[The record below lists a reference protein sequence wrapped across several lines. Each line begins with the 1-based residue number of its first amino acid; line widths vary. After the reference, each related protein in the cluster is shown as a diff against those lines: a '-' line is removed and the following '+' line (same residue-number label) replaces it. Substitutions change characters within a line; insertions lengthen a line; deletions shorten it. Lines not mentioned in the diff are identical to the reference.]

1 MTVHAPLSMSKEA
14 FFAWI
19 GQREER
25 YEYAKGRVIM
35 MVHVTRNHA
44 QVTKNL
50 VVALATRL
58 PAERYDVA
66 TDGFAIDMGESFR
79 VPDVVVEPR
88 QTDGKALEAEAPILI
103 VEVLSPSTLHV
114 DFGDKRQEYLS
125 LPTLDTYLIVSPD
138 EPRAWIWQRT
148 DGAFPPEPE
157 MIEGL
162 DQQIV
167 LPTLGAQIGM
177 SEIYRGIP

>member
-19 GQREER
+19 EQREER
-25 YEYAKGRVIM
+25 YEYARGRVIM
-35 MVHVTRNHA
+35 MVRITRNHA
-44 QVTKNL
+44 QATGNL
-50 VVALATRL
+50 VSVLKQRL
-58 PAERYDVA
+58 SPERYDVA
-66 TDGFAIDMGESFR
+66 TDGFAVDIGESFR
-79 VPDVVVEPR
+79 VPDVVVEPA
-88 QTDGKALEAEAPILI
+88 QTDGKALEAKAPILI
-103 VEVLSPSTLHV
+103 VEVLSPGTLHV

-148 DGAFPPEPE
+148 DGVFPSEPE

-162 DQQIV
+162 DKQIV
-167 LPTLGAQIGM
+167 LPALGAQIAL
-177 SEIYRGIP
+177 SEIYRGIV